1 MTIFGKH
8 LTSIASMSLLNT
20 YAKIRR
26 FFSAA
31 IFFLFVISLLVASG
45 CVNDEKY
52 THENTTLVN
61 IGDMAPDFS
70 VELLDGGKTTL
81 SSQHGQVVLLIFFST
96 ECPDCQNQFAEIE
109 RLVAKK
115 TPSFK
120 ILAISRGESVD
131 ATEHFRA
138 KYTLTFDFATD
149 ADLSIYNLYASRY
162 VPRNFLIGP
171 TGRVEA
177 LTVEYNPD
185 ELYAIWEM
193 AEEMCQ

>member
-1 MTIFGKH
+1 
-8 LTSIASMSLLNT
+8 MSLLNIYEKT
-20 YAKIRR
+20 SKGLFRAM
-26 FFSAA
+26 
-31 IFFLFVISLLVASG
+31 FFLFAISLLAASG

-61 IGDMAPDFS
+61 VGDMAPDFS

-81 SSQHGQVVLLIFFST
+81 SSHHGQVVVLIFFST

-109 RLVAKK
+109 RLVAEK

-138 KYTLTFDFATD
+138 KFNLTFDVGTD
-149 ADLSIYNLYASRY
+149 TDLSIYNLYASRY

-185 ELYAIWEM
+185 ELHAIWEK